1 MKTCFKR
8 IGAVCASVLVFA
20 LAMLVGAGIPAS
32 GWLLWYLFA
41 LSLGSVG
48 GMIALVSEN

>member
-1 MKTCFKR
+1 MRNFVKHF
-8 IGAVCASVLVFA
+8 GAVCAGVLVFA
-20 LAMLVGAGIPAS
+20 LAMLIGADVSAS
-32 GWLLWYLFA
+32 GWLLWYLFT